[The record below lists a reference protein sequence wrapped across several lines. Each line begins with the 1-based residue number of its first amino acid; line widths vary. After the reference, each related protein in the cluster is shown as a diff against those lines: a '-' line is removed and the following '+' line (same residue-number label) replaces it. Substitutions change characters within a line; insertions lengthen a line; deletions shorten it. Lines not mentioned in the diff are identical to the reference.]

1 MDIRKPDNYTSE
13 RLNAPFDRMVDPS
26 YEEMIEIAIHE
37 SIQETIANEAVLASI
52 LQKTKRIGVYD
63 DEIKEL
69 HTTLRQYCETGT
81 TNTNAYI
88 LNTLKKIRLTTTEYQ
103 LIHSIFI

>member
-1 MDIRKPDNYTSE
+1 
-13 RLNAPFDRMVDPS
+13 MVDPS

-69 HTTLRQYCETGT
+69 LFD
-81 TNTNAYI
+81 NI
-88 LNTLKKIRLTTTEYQ
+88 VKKEQQIPM
-103 LIHSIFI
+103 LIF